1 MEEHECLELESNDP
15 QTTEKQDKI
24 QEEEPLYKKRRIS
37 LSLKKPKGASSGSQ
51 FASPSKVS
59 AVVAKAANGVVPE
72 NTALSTKWAV
82 NTFLSWAKQRNK
94 RMPQEPI
101 ELDIFSAPSS
111 PDRLCYVL
119 QLFTLE
125 VCKLNGDRYP
135 PSSIRSLLSGIGR
148 ELADNKVPFNI
159 MDGNDLH
166 FQDLNHILDTINS
179 KLHRDGVGVTITGLS
194 GYTNHS
200 LRATAVSRMY
210 NSGVPE
216 KIISDKSGHRSL
228 EALRSYECPE
238 EGLYKEAEQANVY
251 PDKKFQN
258 DVKVKSEDKTEEAVP
273 LPQLPAFSGLN

>member
-179 KLHRDGVGVTITGLS
+179 KLHRDGVGVTVKKAEVISKELEQSCWDAGSLS
-194 GYTNHS
+194 YFTPTILHHYFLLPLSSFCVNGS
-200 LRATAVSRMY
+200 PRAT
-210 NSGVPE
+210 
-216 KIISDKSGHRSL
+216 
-228 EALRSYECPE
+228 
-238 EGLYKEAEQANVY
+238 
-251 PDKKFQN
+251 
-258 DVKVKSEDKTEEAVP
+258 
-273 LPQLPAFSGLN
+273 